1 MRDENEKEAHG
12 SKYNYYGRTRLKK
25 FVFSRNQQ
33 QLNKASIHH
42 RKKDA

>member
-25 FVFSRNQQ
+25 LVFSKESTKFKQGFN
-33 QLNKASIHH
+33 S
-42 RKKDA
+42 